1 MELEQSFEMPVY
13 PDDDSL
19 QSAVSP
25 TKSLLTET
33 VPFGPD
39 VNEVPELGPNPHDQV
54 VEVVED
60 AVSAAYSS
68 DHEFEV
74 ERICGQKRV
83 NGHQHY
89 LVKWVGFAKDPK
101 DWIPVGDLN
110 CEEAINDYWQ
120 RYREGKEYRERKKE
134 EKMKKTGQRKRK
146 VAEMATAPGEK
157 ERKDEKKEDEKNG
170 EKKELQQHLPVNAE
184 TEPQQG
190 KLANAEV
197 KDGAEI
203 TEEAKEEMGAA
214 PGEMVEDKTEG
225 REDVCKK
232 GNSESA
238 DAGLVVEQLK
248 KMLRDSGQMPTDN
261 APLPVP
267 RWVRGSGAFKR
278 RYKKLYEMINNK

>member
-1 MELEQSFEMPVY
+1 MELEQSFELPVY
-13 PDDDSL
+13 PDDDFL

-25 TKSLLTET
+25 TNSLPTET
-33 VPFGPD
+33 VPFGTD

-89 LVKWVGFAKDPK
+89 LVKWVGFAKDPN

-146 VAEMATAPGEK
+146 VAEMVSAAGENKQK
-157 ERKDEKKEDEKNG
+157 EEQQEKNEA
-170 EKKELQQHLPVNAE
+170 EKGLQQQPPVNAE

-190 KLANAEV
+190 KLANEKKAEAME
-197 KDGAEI
+197 KTDGTGK
-203 TEEAKEEMGAA
+203 TEEAKEGPE
-214 PGEMVEDKTEG
+214 ELL
-225 REDVCKK
+225 R
-232 GNSESA
+232 S
-238 DAGLVVEQLK
+238 
-248 KMLRDSGQMPTDN
+248 MLSKSGQIPPAN
-261 APLPVP
+261 APLPLP
-267 RWVRGSGAFKR
+267 RWVGDIER
-278 RYKKLYEMINNK
+278 REKCDQGEGGHLYEWLTMLTDLRRAAD

>member
-1 MELEQSFEMPVY
+1 MELEQSFELPVY
-13 PDDDSL
+13 PDNNSF
-19 QSAVSP
+19 QSAVSQTNSLP
-25 TKSLLTET
+25 TES

-54 VEVVED
+54 VEVVEN

-89 LVKWVGFAKDPK
+89 LVKCVGFAKDPI

-110 CEEAINDYWQ
+110 FEEAINDYWQ

-134 EKMKKTGQRKRK
+134 ERMKKTGQLKR
-146 VAEMATAPGEK
+146 
-157 ERKDEKKEDEKNG
+157 
-170 EKKELQQHLPVNAE
+170 
-184 TEPQQG
+184 
-190 KLANAEV
+190 
-197 KDGAEI
+197 I
-203 TEEAKEEMGAA
+203 EEAKEEMGAA
-214 PGEMVEDKTEG
+214 PGEMVEDETEG

-232 GNSESA
+232 GNSELA
-238 DAGLVVEQLK
+238 DVGLEVEQLK
-248 KMLRDSGQMPTDN
+248 KMLRDSCQMPTDN
-261 APLPVP
+261 APLPGP